1 MYKIE
6 NKFSHL
12 TAIERTKLS
21 YPAKFLL
28 SKQLFKGKIL
38 YFGCGFGNDVKFLQV
53 QGFNI
58 TGYDPYYFNQYSI
71 EKFDA
76 IICFYVLN
84 VLFPGDQSKVLMEV
98 SHLLKP
104 GGKAYY
110 AVIRDIKKE
119 RFREHYVQKKPTYQ
133 CLAKLPFTSIY
144 LDDNCEIYEYTHYNY
159 RKHKYSNCIL
169 CHPDKSLKLVT

>member
-28 SKQLFKGKIL
+28 SKQLLKGKIL

-58 TGYDPYYFNQYSI
+58 TGYDPYYFSQYPI
-71 EKFDA
+71 VKLDT

-104 GGKAYY
+104 GGKSYY
-110 AVIRDIKKE
+110 AVRRDI
-119 RFREHYVQKKPTYQ
+119 R
-133 CLAKLPFTSIY
+133 
-144 LDDNCEIYEYTHYNY
+144 
-159 RKHKYSNCIL
+159 
-169 CHPDKSLKLVT
+169 